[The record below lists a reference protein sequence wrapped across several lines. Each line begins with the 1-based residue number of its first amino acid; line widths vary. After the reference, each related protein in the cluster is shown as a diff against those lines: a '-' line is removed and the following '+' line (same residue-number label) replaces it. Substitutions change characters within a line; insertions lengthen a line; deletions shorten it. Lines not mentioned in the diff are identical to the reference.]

1 MQKWVNI
8 SRLARMA
15 AGAVE
20 RAISGGTPEVTRRK
34 PGNGDQTETGDKR
47 GHVGGR
53 SRAIHAFLVDW

>member
-1 MQKWVNI
+1 MQNWVNV

-20 RAISGGTPEVTRRK
+20 RAISGGTPEVTSE
-34 PGNGDQTETGDKR
+34 PGNGDQTDTGDTR

-53 SRAIHAFLVDW
+53 SRGIHAFWLDS

>member
-1 MQKWVNI
+1 MQNWVKV

-20 RAISGGTPEVTRRK
+20 RAISGEMPEVASES
-34 PGNGDQTETGDKR
+34 GNGEETDAGDTR

-53 SRAIHAFLVDW
+53 SRVIHAFLVDL